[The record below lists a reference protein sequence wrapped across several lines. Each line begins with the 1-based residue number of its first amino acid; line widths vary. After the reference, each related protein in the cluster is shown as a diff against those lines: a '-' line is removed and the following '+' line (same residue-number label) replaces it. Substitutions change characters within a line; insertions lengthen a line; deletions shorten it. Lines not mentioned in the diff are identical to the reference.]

1 MLDDAGAPVT
11 AKNPIL
17 EDYCD
22 TVCGADWI
30 SFGGAVSMFGL
41 SPTCQTPDGRPGYRL
56 QGFFDAITV
65 TGKFNPVQSA
75 DCTEE

>member
-1 MLDDAGAPVT
+1 
-11 AKNPIL
+11 
-17 EDYCD
+17 
-22 TVCGADWI
+22 
-30 SFGGAVSMFGL
+30 MFGL